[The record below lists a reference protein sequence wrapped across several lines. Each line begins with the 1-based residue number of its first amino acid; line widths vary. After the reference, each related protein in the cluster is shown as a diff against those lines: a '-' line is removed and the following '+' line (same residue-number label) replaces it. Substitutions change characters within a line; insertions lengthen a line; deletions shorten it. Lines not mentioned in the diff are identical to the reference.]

1 MSRLID
7 ANAVVKAILAE
18 RDKIPRTVPTA
29 PYELGT
35 EKPFHAGDQMRGGIR
50 KALRCI
56 EQAPTVDAVPVVRC
70 EKCVHYEMGVC
81 LKIYDD
87 GAASSYAWQKRKP
100 DDFCSYGER
109 KEGAE

>member
-7 ANAVVKAILAE
+7 ANAVVKAILEE
-18 RDKIPRTVPTA
+18 RDKIPRTITTA

-70 EKCVHYEMGVC
+70 EKCVLHGNCVTEDAFVFAG
-81 LKIYDD
+81 IEH
-87 GAASSYAWQKRKP
+87 P
-100 DDFCSYGER
+100 FCCAGER
-109 KEGAE
+109 KEGADNG